1 MDSSIERID
10 ILNRNEFINRTVQII
25 ELISS
30 HRGNITFSINGEW
43 GCGKTFVLEEIQ
55 KRLEK
60 DEKTNY
66 LVIPYNCW
74 QYDYYDEPLVAI
86 VSAIISFL
94 KETRKVSPK
103 RKEKIVKVLKQ
114 VGKTALTWGGQILE
128 NKIGFNCTKAA
139 DDIIAIAESA
149 KSAADIDSAFDN
161 QIDLKKSLED
171 LRKELAKLSKEK
183 TLVFCVDELDRCL
196 PEYAIKVLERLHH
209 ITEDIPNMITVIA
222 VDESILKNTVES
234 IFGKGNAESYLK
246 KFIRFELSL
255 DKGNQD
261 TQKFFEKFTDFSG
274 RFDGILYNK
283 LINTDKF
290 IKEVFNN
297 VDIRSQEHIIE
308 KATLLHDICFGDER
322 QDYTI
327 MYTELFITTLYYYH
341 HDESIFLTDKWITNR
356 SDVFGCAPALRQIF
370 NSDKSGFHLNGS
382 TINHNFG
389 VTHAII
395 DSSDIFRICILYWY
409 YLPDIDANRQHGE
422 KEIVPIYNGTEAARL
437 GDNMK
442 KLSEYVKLLKTIA

>member
-43 GCGKTFVLEEIQ
+43 GCGKTFVLDEIQ
-55 KRLEK
+55 KRLINEEDSK
-60 DEKTNY
+60 Y

-86 VSAIISFL
+86 VSALLDYEESISI
-94 KETRKVSPK
+94 VSEDMK
-103 RKEKIVKVLKQ
+103 HAFKNIAKFGLSIAAQVVK
-114 VGKTALTWGGQILE
+114 
-128 NKIGFNCTKAA
+128 NKIGI
-139 DDIIAIAESA
+139 DIKETIESA
-149 KSAADIDSAFDN
+149 KAVVEGTKEDKEKAHAYDN
-161 QIDLKKSLED
+161 YYSLKKALFKLKESIA
-171 LRKELAKLSKEK
+171 ELAENR
-183 TLVFCVDELDRCL
+183 TIVFAVDELDRCL

-222 VDESILKNTVES
+222 VDESRLKNTVES
-234 IFGKGNAESYLK
+234 IFGDGNAESYLK

-255 DKGNQD
+255 DKGNHD
-261 TQKFFEKFTDFSG
+261 TQKFFEKFADFSK
-274 RFDGILYNK
+274 RFDESLYNK
-283 LINTDKF
+283 LDNTGSF
-290 IKEVFNN
+290 ITEVFNG

-327 MYTELFITTLYYYH
+327 MYMELFVATLYYYH
-341 HDESIFLTDKWITNR
+341 HDESIFLSDKWITNR
-356 SDVFGCAPALRQIF
+356 NDVFGCVPALRQIF

-409 YLPDIDANRQHGE
+409 YLPDIDANWQHGE
-422 KEIVPIYNGTEAARL
+422 KEIVPNYNGTEAARL